1 MIEDHLGIKLPK
13 PRKRRSRYV
22 QDGKN
27 MNKKL
32 KRAKEENKKLRVKL
46 SDLRYK
52 VRLLESKNKTLLKK
66 LGDGNK

>member
-32 KRAKEENKKLRVKL
+32 KRAKEEN
-46 SDLRYK
+46 
-52 VRLLESKNKTLLKK
+52 
-66 LGDGNK
+66 